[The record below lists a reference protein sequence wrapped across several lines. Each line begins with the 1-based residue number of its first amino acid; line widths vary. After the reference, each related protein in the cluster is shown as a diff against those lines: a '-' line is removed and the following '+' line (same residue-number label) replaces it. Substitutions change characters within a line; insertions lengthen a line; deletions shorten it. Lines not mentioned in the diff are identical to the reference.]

1 MVIDKIENYN
11 LYANLTERLAKG
23 FEFIINTDLVQIEPG
38 TYEIENKAVLPLFR
52 TMIQK
57 KKRLCTR
64 RSY

>member
-1 MVIDKIENYN
+1 
-11 LYANLTERLAKG
+11 LTERLAKG

-57 KKRLCTR
+57 KKKIV
-64 RSY
+64 Y